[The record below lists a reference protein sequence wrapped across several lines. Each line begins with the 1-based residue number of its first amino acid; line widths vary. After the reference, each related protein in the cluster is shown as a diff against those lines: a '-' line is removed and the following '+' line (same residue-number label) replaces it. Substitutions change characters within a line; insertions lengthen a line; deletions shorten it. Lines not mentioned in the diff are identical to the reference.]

1 MYPPPQGKFNV
12 EPYGKKIFKDNS
24 DLKTWLEYAMDSPS
38 WNVWVFFVNWKSKMA
53 ATAGYGLNI
62 GQYWKM
68 N

>member
-1 MYPPPQGKFNV
+1 
-12 EPYGKKIFKDNS
+12 
-24 DLKTWLEYAMDSPS
+24 MDSPS